1 MKRTLTFTILCLF
14 CLLLW
19 NSCSDEP
26 EEGSNPETVTF
37 MVLSDIHYF
46 DPSLFA
52 LPVKAD
58 FLADL
63 ASDRKM
69 IVESSAILKKALA
82 AVEAKK
88 PDFLLIS
95 GDLTKDGEK
104 FNHQELAKI
113 FGSLTGKGI
122 KVLVVPGNHDI
133 NNPNAYSYLQDKKT
147 RIDNITPAGFAS
159 IYADCGYA
167 GALERDPNSLSY
179 VAEPVKGV
187 WVLGIDACHYSPA
200 PETAGSI
207 SAETLSW
214 ITSVA
219 AKAKKENKILISM
232 MHHGLVEHFNGQNT
246 LFPGYVV
253 SDWQNTSGTLAD
265 QGLKVVFTGHFHA
278 NDIVQKNGSSGFIF
292 DIETGSSV
300 TFPSA
305 YRTVSLNLTSLQM
318 KIETAYITD
327 VSYPSIPQG
336 TPFQTYAKNLLT
348 QEIKDLVF
356 NTLTAPPY
364 NISGAIITSFGL
376 DRILTNAVVAHFSG
390 DETPT
395 QTDLSD
401 IQMIR
406 IASTQLGD
414 ALQNVWT
421 DPAPAD
427 NKITIDLISGTAV
440 KN

>member
-1 MKRTLTFTILCLF
+1 MKKTLSISILCLF

-26 EEGSNPETVTF
+26 EEGSNPETITF

-46 DPSLFA
+46 DPALFA
-52 LPVKAD
+52 LPAKAD
-58 FLADL
+58 FVADL

-69 IVESSAILKKALA
+69 IMESSAILKKALA

-88 PDFLLIS
+88 PGFLLIS

-104 FNHQELAKI
+104 YNHQELAKI
-113 FGSLTGKGI
+113 FGSLSAKGI
-122 KVLVVPGNHDI
+122 KVLVIPGNHDI
-133 NNPNAYSYLQDKKT
+133 NNSNAYSYLQDKKT
-147 RIDNITPAGFAS
+147 RIDNITASGFAS
-159 IYADCGYA
+159 VYANCGY
-167 GALERDPNSLSY
+167 GDALERDPNSLSY

-187 WVLGIDACHYSPA
+187 WVLGIDACHYA
-200 PETAGSI
+200 PVQETAGSI
-207 SAETLSW
+207 SPETMSW

-219 AKAKKENKILISM
+219 AKAKKDKKILISM
-232 MHHGLVEHFNGQNT
+232 MHHGLMEHFNGQNT

-253 SDWQNTSGTLAD
+253 TDWQNTSGTLAD
-265 QGLKVVFTGHFHA
+265 LGLKVVFTGHFHA
-278 NDIVQKNGSSGFIF
+278 NDIVQKSGSSGFVF

-305 YRTVSLNLTSLQM
+305 YRTVTLNLTSLQM
-318 KIETAYITD
+318 KLETTYVTD
-327 VSYPSIPQG
+327 VSYPTIPSG
-336 TPFQTYAKNLLT
+336 TPFQTYSKNLLT
-348 QEIKDLVF
+348 QEIKDLVY

-364 NISGAIITSFGL
+364 NISGALITSFGL

-390 DETPT
+390 DETPS

-401 IQMIR
+401 IQLIR
-406 IASTQLGD
+406 IASSQLGD
-414 ALQNVWT
+414 VLQNVWT
-421 DPAPAD
+421 DLTPAD
-427 NKITIDLISGTAV
+427 NNITIDLNTGIAV